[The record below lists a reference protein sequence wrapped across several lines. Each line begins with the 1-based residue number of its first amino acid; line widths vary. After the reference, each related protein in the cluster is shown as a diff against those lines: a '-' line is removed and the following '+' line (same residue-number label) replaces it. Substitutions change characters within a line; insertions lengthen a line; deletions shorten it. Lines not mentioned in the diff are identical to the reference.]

1 MQHTDGRP
9 VSVGSQW
16 DVDRLMAE
24 YGVSVETLVRVLAR
38 KGLVTPAELAA
49 EEEARR
55 RQRREQEAQ
64 LARVITEHH
73 VRSSS
78 HGEYRRPR
86 SWLKRV
92 MAKRRWTR
100 RLGTFLFGW
109 KWKKVYRRSS
119 SHSGLGA

>member
-1 MQHTDGRP
+1 MQRTDGRP

-38 KGLVTPAELAA
+38 KGLVTPEELAA
-49 EEEARR
+49 EEETRR

-73 VRSSS
+73 VRTSS
-78 HGEYRRPR
+78 HGGYRRPR

-109 KWKKVYRRSS
+109 KWKKVYHRSS